1 MSKVQVEIACPGCQ
15 QKFPMA
21 LEDITPGRSQACP
34 SCGTTMK
41 FSGAEGGKLQK
52 APRPAGEEGEGH
64 DHGQDQAE
72 GVAGEQ
78 FVRRIGGAT

>member
-1 MSKVQVEIACPGCQ
+1 MTKVQVEIPCPACG

-41 FSGAEGGKLQK
+41 FSGAEGGKIQK
-52 APRPAGEEGEGH
+52 AV
-64 DHGQDQAE
+64 DQL
-72 GVAGEQ
+72 GKNTRVATTVKIRQKG
-78 FVRRIGGAT
+78 

>member
-21 LEDITPGRSQACP
+21 LEDITPGRSRACP

-41 FSGAEGGKLQK
+41 FSGKLPLRSNPPFCPVS
-52 APRPAGEEGEGH
+52 A
-64 DHGQDQAE
+64 D
-72 GVAGEQ
+72 VLFNQ
-78 FVRRIGGAT
+78 FARFATSPFASH

>member
-1 MSKVQVEIACPGCQ
+1 MTKVQVEVPCPGCQ

-21 LEDITPGRSQACP
+21 LEDIAPGRSQACP

-52 APRPAGEEGEGH
+52 VL
-64 DHGQDQAE
+64 DQLGKKAKVTTTVKIRQK
-72 GVAGEQ
+72 G
-78 FVRRIGGAT
+78 

>member
-52 APRPAGEEGEGH
+52 AL
-64 DHGQDQAE
+64 DQLGKKAKVTTTVKIRQK
-72 GVAGEQ
+72 G
-78 FVRRIGGAT
+78 